1 MKIIKQIIK
10 NRAMSV
16 HRYIRQII
24 SHSIQLLCCPVQ
36 WIHTIIKHRISAVAI
51 LIIYMMMGVFINSHY
66 AFPHFYLFTSL
77 FMAIG
82 TIVFLCLYYFS
93 KQIPKLVNVLAI
105 QPGAR
110 SANIFYYKRV
120 KKTSLYIIVPV
131 AIVLIFGIGG
141 CKMFGALKITPTLY
155 WILCLFSIVVYISI
169 VGYLQ
174 YVFLFLY
181 VIKLANSKD
190 IYTNIQHDLT
200 EYIPAE
206 LEWLQDLTKLCHI
219 YRSAFFTLGS
229 IYILAF
235 GLFCFLPKM
244 VTNINNPWFFI
255 LWGIISIAIVI
266 VFPITTLIEQKKTK
280 SIILRL
286 KKTYVQDLVNELD
299 LKSMNETSLETS
311 QRRFFETMY
320 TAQIMNSKDYPTQ
333 ALGNSVY
340 NISLAIINIAAS
352 LITVIQGLST
362 FLVDFPHM
370 S

>member
-1 MKIIKQIIK
+1 MKIIKNKATSIY
-10 NRAMSV
+10 
-16 HRYIRQII
+16 RYIRRII
-24 SHSIQLLCCPVQ
+24 SNSIQLLCCPVQ
-36 WIHTIIKHRISAVAI
+36 WVNIIIKHRNSAISI
-51 LIIYMMMGVFINSHY
+51 LIMYMMMGVFINSHY
-66 AFPHFYLFTSL
+66 TFPHFCLFTSL

-93 KQIPKLVNVLAI
+93 KQLPKLVNVLAI

-110 SANIFYYKRV
+110 SANVFYYKWV
-120 KKTSLYIIVPV
+120 KKTSLYIVVPV

-190 IYTNIQHDLT
+190 IYTNIQHDLA

-219 YRSAFFTLGS
+219 YRSVFFTLGS
-229 IYILAF
+229 IYIVAF

-244 VTNINNPWFFI
+244 ATNINTPWFFI

-286 KKTYVQDLVNELD
+286 KKTYVRDLVNELNS
-299 LKSMNETSLETS
+299 KSSMNETSLETS

-320 TAQIMNSKDYPTQ
+320 TAQIMNSKDYPIQ
-333 ALGNSVY
+333 SLGNAIY
-340 NISLAIINIAAS
+340 TISLTILNMATS

>member
-1 MKIIKQIIK
+1 MKIIKEKAMRIYKYIK
-10 NRAMSV
+10 RLINN
-16 HRYIRQII
+16 
-24 SHSIQLLCCPVQ
+24 SIQLLCCPIQ
-36 WIHTIIKHRISAVAI
+36 WVNTIIKHRILAI
-51 LIIYMMMGVFINSHY
+51 GFFIAYIMIGIVFNSHY
-66 AFPHFYLFTSL
+66 TFPHFYLFTSL
-77 FMAIG
+77 FLAIG
-82 TIVFLCLYYFS
+82 TIGFLCLNYFS
-93 KQIPKLVNVLAI
+93 KQVPKLINVLAI

-110 SANIFYYKRV
+110 SANVFYYNWG
-120 KKTSLYIIVPV
+120 KKTSMYIISPA

-141 CKMFGALKITPTLY
+141 CRMFGALKINPTLY
-155 WILCLFSIVVYISI
+155 WILCLFAIVVYISI

-190 IYTNIQHDLT
+190 IYTNIQHDLD

-206 LEWLQDLTKLCHI
+206 LEWLQNLTKLCHI

-235 GLFCFLPKM
+235 GLFCFLPEM
-244 VTNINNPWFFI
+244 VAEINNPWFFI
-255 LWGIISIAIVI
+255 LWGIISIAIVV
-266 VFPITTLIEQKKTK
+266 VFPITTLIEQKKIK
-280 SIILRL
+280 SIVLKL
-286 KKTYVQDLVNELD
+286 KKTYVQDLVNEIN

-320 TAQIMNSKDYPTQ
+320 TAQIMNSKDYPIHSF
-333 ALGNSVY
+333 GNSIY
-340 NISLAIINIAAS
+340 NISLSLFNTAAS
-352 LITVIQGLST
+352 IITVIQGLST

>member
-1 MKIIKQIIK
+1 MKIIKNK
-10 NRAMSV
+10 AMSI
-16 HRYIRQII
+16 HRYIRRII
-24 SHSIQLLCCPVQ
+24 SNSMQLLCCPVQ
-36 WIHTIIKHRISAVAI
+36 WVNIIIKHRNSAIAI
-51 LIIYMMMGVFINSHY
+51 LIMYMMMGVFFNSHY
-66 AFPHFYLFTSL
+66 TFPHFYLFTSL

-110 SANIFYYKRV
+110 SANVFYYKWV
-120 KKTSLYIIVPV
+120 KKTSLYIVVPV

-190 IYTNIQHDLT
+190 IYTNIQHDLA

-244 VTNINNPWFFI
+244 ATNINTPWFFI

-286 KKTYVQDLVNELD
+286 KKTYVKDLVNELN

-320 TAQIMNSKDYPTQ
+320 TAQIMNSKDYPIQ
-333 ALGNSVY
+333 SLGNSIY
-340 NISLAIINIAAS
+340 NISLAILNIATS